1 MQKNNMTR
9 LQIMILGVLSALG
22 PLALDLYL
30 PGLPVL
36 QRELHTT
43 ATMTQL
49 SITAAMFGL
58 AIGQVVVG
66 PLSDRLGRK
75 MPLIYGIAAFTI
87 ASFGI
92 AMSDNIGMI
101 IVLRLIQGLGGTTGI
116 VLSLAMITD
125 SFDGIQLT
133 RNVAINQTINGIF
146 PILAPVLGGVLIAL
160 ADWRSAFWLLG
171 GLGLIIVLLII
182 FKLPETNLDRQ
193 NGSLKETFGRFK
205 SILEN
210 RYFMAMTL
218 IQGFMMSALFAYIAG
233 SSFVLQDLY
242 GLSVPA
248 FSGVYA
254 LNGFGI
260 LLGASLSGKLAE
272 KYSAWQILKWFMM
285 FSMVGGLLLIVSL
298 FLPKLIWLTILAFFL
313 IVAPVGGINSM
324 TTALAMAREHQDAG
338 TASGILGLTRFA
350 MGGIMSPLVGLGG
363 TTTMVPLVIVI
374 VVVQLL
380 GAGIYA
386 VMQHKQ
392 PA

>member
-1 MQKNNMTR
+1 MNKPFLFGRMICKKNNMTR

-75 MPLIYGIAAFTI
+75 MPFIYGIAAFTI

-101 IVLRLIQGLGGTTGI
+101 IVLRLIQGLGGATGI

-160 ADWRSAFWLLG
+160 ADWRSAFWLIG

-182 FKLPETNLDRQ
+182 FKLPETNLD
-193 NGSLKETFGRFK
+193 
-205 SILEN
+205 
-210 RYFMAMTL
+210 
-218 IQGFMMSALFAYIAG
+218 
-233 SSFVLQDLY
+233 
-242 GLSVPA
+242 
-248 FSGVYA
+248 
-254 LNGFGI
+254 
-260 LLGASLSGKLAE
+260 
-272 KYSAWQILKWFMM
+272 
-285 FSMVGGLLLIVSL
+285 
-298 FLPKLIWLTILAFFL
+298 
-313 IVAPVGGINSM
+313 
-324 TTALAMAREHQDAG
+324 
-338 TASGILGLTRFA
+338 
-350 MGGIMSPLVGLGG
+350 
-363 TTTMVPLVIVI
+363 
-374 VVVQLL
+374 
-380 GAGIYA
+380 
-386 VMQHKQ
+386 
-392 PA
+392 

>member
-9 LQIMILGVLSALG
+9 LQIMILGVLSAFG

-101 IVLRLIQGLGGTTGI
+101 IVLRLIQGLGGATGI

-171 GLGLIIVLLII
+171 GLGLIIVILII

-193 NGSLKETFGRFK
+193 NGSLKEIFGRFK

-272 KYSAWQILKWFMM
+272 KYSAWQILK
-285 FSMVGGLLLIVSL
+285 
-298 FLPKLIWLTILAFFL
+298 
-313 IVAPVGGINSM
+313 
-324 TTALAMAREHQDAG
+324 
-338 TASGILGLTRFA
+338 
-350 MGGIMSPLVGLGG
+350 
-363 TTTMVPLVIVI
+363 
-374 VVVQLL
+374 
-380 GAGIYA
+380 
-386 VMQHKQ
+386 
-392 PA
+392 

>member
-9 LQIMILGVLSALG
+9 LQIMILGVLSAFG

-101 IVLRLIQGLGGTTGI
+101 IVLRLIQGLGGATGI

-193 NGSLKETFGRFK
+193 NGSIKETFGRFK

-298 FLPKLIWLTILAFFL
+298 FLPKSIWLTILAFFL

-324 TTALAMAREHQDAG
+324 TTALVMAREHQDAG